1 MGWTALA
8 KLASVLVTLWRPA
21 GSGAEARPR
30 RTRTVES
37 SWPGKLSKASPR
49 WPRRGR
55 ASRGLSGGRWLAFA
69 AFCEPRLQEFDYAPI
84 ALLLS
89 SIIQPKCRQRGSR
102 LGSCWCRPRSSS
114 PAMRL
119 PLPVVRRE
127 LHHETDGSERIEHE
141 DRVLSRGRIS
151 ACVHKRSSQSSS
163 AAALPA
169 NSSASREYTR
179 NISSDLWPV

>member
-1 MGWTALA
+1 MDRQSGVHPYRPTQRAGA
-8 KLASVLVTLWRPA
+8 NSSRRALVTCVSSTAPPCGARVIGGC
-21 GSGAEARPR
+21 GSPG
-30 RTRTVES
+30 TV
-37 SWPGKLSKASPR
+37 PGVR
-49 WPRRGR
+49 WPN
-55 ASRGLSGGRWLAFA
+55 LA
-69 AFCEPRLQEFDYAPI
+69 API
-84 ALLLS
+84 RLLLS